1 MAKSIGQ
8 SPPSHS
14 SPLSRI
20 SPHAKRLTGTASQKF
35 LSQGQQEN
43 LSPEGLRA
51 TFNTYL
57 LRFVRSPLGYPFRQ
71 PFARRI
77 TAVVFS
83 TPQGYSDVFV
93 ICNAIDTLSLL
104 TVASLTEDPYGK
116 VAYDVDLIMKTFI
129 MVLVVLQGFVNGT
142 ETHWTDVE
150 GVREVMDVDDVVNK
164 LKEGLGMMV
173 RAFEGYATDF
183 GIEKGVVRQAR
194 EFSGLEG

>member
-1 MAKSIGQ
+1 
-8 SPPSHS
+8 
-14 SPLSRI
+14 
-20 SPHAKRLTGTASQKF
+20 
-35 LSQGQQEN
+35 
-43 LSPEGLRA
+43 
-51 TFNTYL
+51 
-57 LRFVRSPLGYPFRQ
+57 
-71 PFARRI
+71 
-77 TAVVFS
+77 VFS

>member
-8 SPPSHS
+8 SPPSQS

-20 SPHAKRLTGTASQKF
+20 SPHAKRLTGAARQK
-35 LSQGQQEN
+35 LLTQGQQEN
-43 LSPEGLRA
+43 LSPETLRA

-57 LRFVRSPLGYPFRQ
+57 LRFVRSPLGYPFRR

-83 TPQGYSDVFV
+83 TSQGYGDVFV

-104 TVASLTEDPYGK
+104 TVLSLQEDPYGK

-129 MVLVVLQGFVNGT
+129 MVLVTLQDFVTGM

-150 GVREVMDVDDVVNK
+150 GVREVKEVDIVVSK
-164 LKEGLGMMV
+164 LKEGLGKMV
-173 RAFEGYATDF
+173 KAFEGYAADF
-183 GIEKGVVRQAR
+183 GIERGIIRQAR
-194 EFSGLEG
+194 ELSEMEA